1 MNQALLMSYTIG
13 SLAGPATVAA
23 LMQQYSDDVLFVM
36 IAGIALVYLL
46 MLMKKTDHHHAL
58 PAA

>member
-1 MNQALLMSYTIG
+1 MSYTVG